1 MQISV
6 RGKQIDVT
14 NSLRD
19 YVEKRVGK
27 LEKFFDIPL
36 TAQVTL
42 SVQKDRQTV
51 EVTMPVGSV
60 VLRGEVSTGDMYSSI
75 DMVVE
80 KLEKQI
86 EKYKTRITKRFR
98 MPAEPVAADGYILE
112 SEPGVVK
119 TKRVPLKPMN
129 VDEAVMRLNLIG
141 HDFFVFANDVTGEVN
156 VVYRRK
162 DGNYGLIEPEQ

>member
-1 MQISV
+1 MQITV

-42 SVQKDRQTV
+42 SIQKDRQTV
-51 EVTMPVGSV
+51 EVTMPVGTV
-60 VLRGEVSTGDMYSSI
+60 VLRGEVSSQDMYSSI

-98 MPAEPVAADGYILE
+98 APEPQAEEGFLLE

-119 TKRVPLKPMN
+119 TKRVPLKPMT
-129 VDEAVMRLNLIG
+129 VDEAVMRLNLVG
-141 HDFFVFANDVTGEVN
+141 HDFFVFTNAGTGEVS

-162 DGNYGLIEPEQ
+162 DGDYGLIEPEI